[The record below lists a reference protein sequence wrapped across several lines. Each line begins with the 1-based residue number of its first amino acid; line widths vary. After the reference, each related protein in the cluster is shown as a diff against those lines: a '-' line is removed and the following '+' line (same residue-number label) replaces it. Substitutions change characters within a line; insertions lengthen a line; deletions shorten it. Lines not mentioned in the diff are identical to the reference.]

1 MNSNTNTKKR
11 ILLVGG
17 AGFIGHH
24 LALELRSQGN
34 EVWVLDSLQVNNL
47 GALAESHDENAS
59 KYISFVHERLQLLRK
74 NEIQVSTSDARDYN
88 LLSRDVSEF
97 QPDVVIHLAA
107 VAHANR
113 SNKNPKATFD
123 HSLRT
128 LENALDASRK
138 GKPHLIYFSSSMV
151 YGDFDGATVTED
163 KMPKPKGIYGSLK
176 LAGELMVQS
185 YSEVFDIPSTI
196 VRPSALYGERCVSRR
211 VGQAFI
217 ENAIDSKVLTING
230 DGEEELDFTYVR
242 DVVGGVVSMISS
254 PASIG
259 ETFNLTFGQGR
270 KINDL
275 AKLVI
280 ARFPGLEVEYRPRD
294 SLMPERGTLDNSKI
308 RSLLG
313 YESSFAI
320 EQGFNLYIDWY
331 QNRAESI

>member
-1 MNSNTNTKKR
+1 MNSNLESKKR

-24 LALELRSQGN
+24 LALELSSQGN
-34 EVWVLDSLQVNNL
+34 EVRVLDSLQVNNL
-47 GALAESHDENAS
+47 GALAESNDENAS
-59 KYISFVHERLQLLRK
+59 LYISFVNERLQLLRTNGIK
-74 NEIQVSTSDARDYN
+74 VSTSDARDYS
-88 LLSRDVSEF
+88 LVSREVAEF
-97 QPDVVIHLAA
+97 SPEVVIHLAA

-123 HSLRT
+123 HSLKT
-128 LENALDASRK
+128 LENVLDASRRN
-138 GKPHLIYFSSSMV
+138 KPHLIYFSSSMV
-151 YGDFDGATVTED
+151 YGDFDGSKVTED
-163 KMPKPKGIYGSLK
+163 VTPRPKGIYGSLK
-176 LAGELMVQS
+176 FAGELMVQS
-185 YSEVFDIPSTI
+185 YSEVFDIPSTV

-217 ENAIDSKVLTING
+217 ENAIANKSLTING

-242 DVVGGVVSMISS
+242 DVVGGVRAMISS

-259 ETFNLTFGQGR
+259 ETFNLTYGQGR

-275 AKLVI
+275 AELVVTQ
-280 ARFPGLEVEYRPRD
+280 FPGLAVEYRPRD

-313 YESSFAI
+313 FESHFAI
-320 EQGFNLYIDWY
+320 EEGFNSYIDWY
-331 QNRAESI
+331 RNRTESL